1 MRSACRLPVTH
12 KPRLLFLGAF
22 PPPSKKIFGGNI
34 TACKT
39 LLEAGLGDHLDL
51 ILVDSTQRAVPPPP
65 AWIRLLDA
73 GPRMLKFLALAWSKK
88 PDAALIFSS
97 TGLSFS
103 EKSLLAVI
111 SRLFGVRVLFFPRG
125 GRLMDDC
132 RLSGPYRRYV
142 RLMMRFPD
150 ILLCQGQAWSQFF
163 IKDLGLMPAKC
174 VILSNWTATRSL
186 LKIGAERHYDTP
198 HSLKILF
205 LGRVFRSKGI
215 FELLDAFSLLLHRF
229 SDAELLIAGEGKDL
243 DEARAYVHQNGFAPS
258 VRFLGWVEGDAKKA
272 LLSEADIFCL
282 PSRAEGLPNAMI
294 EAMAAG
300 LPIVVTPV
308 GSIPDVIVDGENGF
322 LIPVQDT
329 AALAQRFE
337 MLFEAPALRRALGQ
351 SARAT
356 AKSNFNAADAAKQL
370 TLLVAG
376 ARTL

>member
-1 MRSACRLPVTH
+1 MRSACTPPDPD
-12 KPRLLFLGAF
+12 KPKLLFLGAF
-22 PPPSKKIFGGNI
+22 PPSSKKIFGGNI

-65 AWIRLLDA
+65 PWIRLLDA
-73 GPRMLKFLALAWSKK
+73 GPRMLKFISLAWGKK
-88 PDAALIFSS
+88 PDAALIFCS

-111 SRLFGVRVLFFPRG
+111 CRLFGVKVLFFPRG

-150 ILLCQGQAWSQFF
+150 ILLCQGHAWSQFF
-163 IKDLGLMPAKC
+163 IKDLGLMPGRC
-174 VILSNWTATRSL
+174 VILPNWTATPPL

-198 HSLKILF
+198 KALKILF
-205 LGRVFRSKGI
+205 LGRVFRSKGV
-215 FELLDAFSLLLHRF
+215 FELLEAFGLLSHRF
-229 SDAELLIAGEGKDL
+229 SDVELLIAGEGKDL
-243 DEARAYVHQNGFAPS
+243 DEARAYALKNGFGPS
-258 VRFLGWVEGDAKKA
+258 VRFPGWVDGDAKQS

-282 PSRAEGLPNAMI
+282 PSHAEGLPNAMI

-308 GSIPDVIVDGENGF
+308 GAIPDVIVDGANGL
-322 LIPVQDT
+322 LIPVQD
-329 AALAQRFE
+329 ASALAQRFE
-337 MLFEAPALRRALGQ
+337 MLLEAPALRKALGQ

-356 AKSNFNAADAAKQL
+356 AKSKFNAADAAKQL